1 MKLIKQINWSLVVLW
16 PLPSTTLCWIFRHLC
31 SSRFIFHSLVAGC
44 DGAIGCI
51 SISRYR
57 SVPPG
62 HLVPGVEAERW
73 QVPSNIVETRGHQ
86 GGSGRKKVAT
96 PSLLPWPEPLSWLST
111 NIKGAGMGGRR
122 WEFWQWSLQSSL
134 DFWRI
139 SLTEDWTSKEGLFN
153 LYTGM
158 KYLPLK
164 IVGKRNIFI
173 ESVTFGPFAGRQ
185 TL

>member
-1 MKLIKQINWSLVVLW
+1 MKLIKQINWSLVELW

-111 NIKGAGMGGRR
+111 NIKGAGMEGDAGNFDNGHYNLA
-122 WEFWQWSLQSSL
+122 WTFGEYLSQ
-134 DFWRI
+134 RI
-139 SLTEDWTSKEGLFN
+139 E
-153 LYTGM
+153 
-158 KYLPLK
+158 PLK
-164 IVGKRNIFI
+164 RDYLISTRGWNIY
-173 ESVTFGPFAGRQ
+173 
-185 TL
+185 L